1 MIRFNS
7 RVSIPEKMDDP
18 DLSADELLLALA
30 DIRNVNRFLGGHRAS
45 LRGFNSYISSLSS
58 ASSVSATSL
67 ASAASSAS
75 SASLPRLTV
84 VDMGCGDGEY
94 LRFLAAHCRRV
105 GLHAHFIGWDMNPK
119 SLEMARTAASEYPE
133 IRFECRNVLGDDE
146 IPDNCLITCN
156 LFLHH
161 FSTAEIKEL
170 LLRWKKQ
177 GARAVIIND
186 LHRNAIA
193 YYLFRLF
200 GAIFMRSPVAR
211 YDGAVSI
218 RRGFQK
224 SELLTLVKQAGGSD
238 FWMSWRWAF
247 RWLCCIRFK

>member
-1 MIRFNS
+1 MIRFNT

-18 DLSADELLLALA
+18 DLSAEALFLALA
-30 DIRNVNRFLGGHRAS
+30 DIRKVNRFLGGHRTS
-45 LRGFNSYISSLSS
+45 LSGFNAYMTS
-58 ASSVSATSL
+58 ASSKDV
-67 ASAASSAS
+67 
-75 SASLPRLTV
+75 TV
-84 VDMGCGDGEY
+84 VDMGCGDGEF
-94 LRFLAAHCRRV
+94 LRFLAAHCRRM
-105 GLHAHFIGWDMNPK
+105 GLDASFIGWDMNPK
-119 SLEMARTAASEYPE
+119 SLEMARIASREYPE
-133 IRFECRNVLGDDE
+133 IRFECRNVLGDDT
-146 IPDNCLITCN
+146 IPNNCLVTCN

-161 FSTAEIKEL
+161 FRTSEIQEL
-170 LLRWKKQ
+170 LLRWRKH
-177 GARAVIIND
+177 GASAVIIND

-224 SELLTLVKQAGGSD
+224 SELLSIVKHAGGSD
-238 FWMSWRWAF
+238 FSIRWRWAF